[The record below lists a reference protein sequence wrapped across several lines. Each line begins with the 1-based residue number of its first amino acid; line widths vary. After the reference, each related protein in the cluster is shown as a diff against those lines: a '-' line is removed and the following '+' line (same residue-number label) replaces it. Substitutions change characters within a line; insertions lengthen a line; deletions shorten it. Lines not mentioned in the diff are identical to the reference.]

1 MSRLL
6 LDTHA
11 LLWWL
16 TGNDA
21 MADSVRD
28 EVAPKSNNVGVS
40 AATAWEIATKVQLGK
55 LAIASEIVQNFSAYL
70 EQARFIPLLIT
81 VRHAVRAS
89 LLPSLHRDP
98 FDRILIAQ
106 ALEEGMI
113 LVSNEKI
120 FDSYGVTRLW

>member
-21 MADSVRD
+21 MSDSVRD
-28 EVAPKSNNVGVS
+28 EIAHKSNNVGVS

-70 EQARFIPLLIT
+70 EQSRFIPLPIT
-81 VRHAVRAS
+81 VRHAIRAG
-89 LLPSLHRDP
+89 LLPRLHRDP

-106 ALEEGMI
+106 ALEEDMI
-113 LVSNEKI
+113 VVSDEKI
-120 FDSYGVTRLW
+120 FEGYGVTRLW

>member
-28 EVAPKSNNVGVS
+28 EIAHKSNKVGVS
-40 AATAWEIATKVQLGK
+40 AATAWEIATKVRLGK
-55 LAIASEIVQNFSAYL
+55 LVIASEIVQNFSAYL
-70 EQARFIPLLIT
+70 EQARFIPLSIT
-81 VRHAVRAS
+81 VRHAIRAGVLS
-89 LLPSLHRDP
+89 RVHRDP

-106 ALEEGMI
+106 ALEEDMI

-120 FDSYGVTRLW
+120 FEAYGVTRLW